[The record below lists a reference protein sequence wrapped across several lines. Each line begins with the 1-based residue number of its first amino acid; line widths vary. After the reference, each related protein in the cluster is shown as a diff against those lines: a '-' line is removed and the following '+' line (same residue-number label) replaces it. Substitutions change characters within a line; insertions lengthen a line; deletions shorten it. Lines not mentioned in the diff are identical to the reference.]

1 MPPCNGD
8 CNQGRE
14 CNCGCKMTKDEA
26 LRMAL
31 RWITDVSTN
40 NEDEVI
46 QACKEALA
54 QPSNMVTI
62 PLDKLEDMQR
72 RLKEPTVVELNDEY
86 LRDTHVEG
94 MPKDGDCC
102 TEGCI
107 KCDARKILAE
117 TQEPFDVVQDSKGNL
132 VPLYTTPPPSREWV
146 GLSEAEI
153 GELWYKSQNDVEGVN
168 LGFTTQEHFF
178 AGLID
183 AKLREINGW

>member
-107 KCDARKILAE
+107 KCDARKVLTE
-117 TQEPFDVVQDSKGNL
+117 TQHWLCLDGQMVVAQLYNLVEILNDPMKAYPHNFSTPAKGNAL
-132 VPLYTTPPPSREWV
+132 LF
-146 GLSEAEI
+146 GLCQEAADEI
-153 GELWYKSQNDVEGVN
+153 ELLK
-168 LGFTTQEHFF
+168 
-178 AGLID
+178 
-183 AKLREINGW
+183 AKLRELDNA